1 MSSVKLTVFSIII
14 FLYAVITS
22 PLGAQNLLS
31 EEPANTAGAA
41 ESEKPAPVTGETAS
55 TGDTPLTED
64 QSDGINI
71 IKEGSAFADEN
82 RAVPE
87 QTAAASEEKKD
98 DGLIFFESRGVIVEA
113 SQFFELRTFD
123 EIFPALQQSQRIVA
137 MGRNG
142 LRQSFEPD
150 GSPLYAPDPSSGINL
165 YNNVIDRSPSHMIE
179 ALIVIPY
186 NEKELDL
193 LDVYNAL
200 GRIDYLKDQTI
211 RMRNGDDVN
220 VFKETTRLNNAQ
232 NRRAIPDPP
241 PANTLPHAETMFLR
255 FTDAYIGS
263 LFFRADLTMSLYGM
277 TYNLTNFRDISF
289 AIFRIMKAE
298 RLSINLYIEPI
309 KEGILIYSL
318 SGLFLPGFIVNR
330 MNLTPNINNRISVL
344 IRWITEGLRRQEIIA
359 RARDKET
366 LIRTL
371 LKNEHF
377 LRMISDAE

>member
-22 PLGAQNLLS
+22 PLGAENLSS
-31 EEPANTAGAA
+31 EESANTAGAA

-64 QSDGINI
+64 MSDVINI

-82 RAVPE
+82 KAVPE
-87 QTAAASEEKKD
+87 QTSTVSEEKKD

-113 SQFFELRTFD
+113 SQYFELRTFN
-123 EIFPALQQSQRIVA
+123 EIFPSLTNAQKMVA
-137 MGRNG
+137 MGAYG

-150 GSPLYAPDPSSGINL
+150 GAPMYSPVPSAGINL
-165 YNNVIDRSPSHMIE
+165 YPNVIERDPSHMIE

-211 RMRNGDDVN
+211 RLRNGNDIN

-232 NRRAIPDPP
+232 ARRAIPDPP
-241 PANTLPHAETMFLR
+241 LSDSLPYAETMYLR

-263 LFFRADLTMSLYGM
+263 LFFRADISMNLYGM

-318 SGLFLPGFIVNR
+318 SGMYLPGFIVSR
-330 MNLTPNINNRISVL
+330 MNLTPNINNRITVL

-359 RARDKET
+359 RVRAKEV
-366 LIRTL
+366 LLRNL

-377 LRMISDAE
+377 LRMLSEME